1 MKVITSIREM
11 SRFSETLRCQGKTI
25 AFVPTMGFLH
35 EGHLALMAE
44 GKKTA
49 DHLVVSIY
57 VNPAQFGPSEDFST
71 YPRAMEQD
79 LEQCST
85 IGADAVFTPDS
96 ADIYPAGFQT
106 YVTLEKLPLHLCGL
120 SRPVFF
126 KGVATVVTKLFN
138 IVNPHFALFGEK
150 DFQQLAIIRQMVMDL
165 NFDITILG
173 VPIVRERD
181 GLAKSS
187 RNKYLAQQ
195 ERPHALLL
203 YRCIQAAEKMVKH
216 GETDARSIVDAAMEI
231 LLSCPDITV
240 DYVSICDPVTL
251 EEVTGIKEKALMAV
265 AVWLGKTRLID
276 NRMLVLPDTP
286 DSL

>member
-11 SRFSETLRCQGKTI
+11 TRFSENLRCQGRTI
-25 AFVPTMGFLH
+25 AFVPTMGYLH

-44 GKKTA
+44 GKKKA
-49 DHLVVSIY
+49 DHLVVSIF
-57 VNPAQFGPSEDFST
+57 VNQAQFGPSEDFST

-79 LEQCST
+79 LEQCQK

-106 YVTLEKLPLHLCGL
+106 YVELKKLPLHLCGL

-138 IVNPHFALFGEK
+138 IINPHFALFGEK
-150 DFQQLAIIRQMVMDL
+150 DYQQLAIIRQLVTDL
-165 NFDITILG
+165 NFDIEIVG

-187 RNKYLAQQ
+187 RNKYLTQT

-203 YRCIQAAEKMVKH
+203 YRCIQAAEKMVEN
-216 GETDARSIVDAAMEI
+216 GVTDARKIVDAVTEI

-251 EEVTGIKEKALMAV
+251 DGVTSIQGKVLMAV

-276 NRMLVLPDTP
+276 NRMLVLPDMP
-286 DSL
+286 R